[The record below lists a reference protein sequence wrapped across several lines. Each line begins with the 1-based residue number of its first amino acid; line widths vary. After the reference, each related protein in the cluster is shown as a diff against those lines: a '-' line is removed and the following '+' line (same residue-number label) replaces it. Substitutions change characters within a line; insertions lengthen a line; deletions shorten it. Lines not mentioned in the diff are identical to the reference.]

1 MELVDTIKI
10 NRTAKSSLDTV
21 DWNNLEFG
29 RYISDHMFVCNYKDG
44 DWQQPEITPFQDLR
58 LSPSTLALHYGQ
70 SIFEGMKAFRMADG
84 RINIFRIEK
93 HYDRLNKSLRRMCMP
108 PIPFDLFKQ
117 AVVQFMEV
125 EQDWVPNDPGTA
137 YYIRPFV
144 FASEA
149 KFGVKV
155 SSEYMFLIFGG
166 PVGPAFARPIK
177 VKVEREFIRA
187 AHGGTGFAKCAG
199 NYGGAFYPTQL
210 AREEG
215 YDQLLWTD
223 ASEHEYIE
231 ESGMM
236 NACFVING
244 TLVTPPLSDS
254 ILDGITRDSLLQVA
268 RTMGLP
274 VSERRI
280 SINELIKAFQDKTIT
295 EAFGAGTAAI
305 VAPISLI
312 SIDGFDYQLPEY
324 NKKSLMFRVKDGL
337 EAIRNGSQGEH
348 EWNYIIS

>member
-1 MELVDTIKI
+1 
-10 NRTAKSSLDTV
+10 
-21 DWNNLEFG
+21 
-29 RYISDHMFVCNYKDG
+29 
-44 DWQQPEITPFQDLR
+44 
-58 LSPSTLALHYGQ
+58 
-70 SIFEGMKAFRMADG
+70 
-84 RINIFRIEK
+84 
-93 HYDRLNKSLRRMCMP
+93 
-108 PIPFDLFKQ
+108 
-117 AVVQFMEV
+117 
-125 EQDWVPNDPGTA
+125 
-137 YYIRPFV
+137 
-144 FASEA
+144 
-149 KFGVKV
+149 VKV

-187 AHGGTGFAKCAG
+187 ARGGTGFAKCAG

-236 NACFVING
+236 NACFVIDG
-244 TLVTPPLSDS
+244 RLVTPPLSDS

-280 SINELIKAFQDKTIT
+280 SINELIRAFQDKTIT